1 MPNHLGR
8 YDMTGTGTKEQ
19 GPLPPLLLTLTVVT
33 GVVDAVSILRLGRVF
48 VANMTGNVVFLPGG
62 IAAGRLTSGPT
73 GDASSLRRRRLS
85 WFSARSPSRSRSVG
99 GQQLGAGS
107 GDSRLGGGSGA
118 RTARRILA
126 VAAMLIGAFVGAL
139 LLREL
144 RPAAPLGL
152 ATALLI
158 LVAAA
163 AGRRRRVSF
172 ADDSRAAS
180 AT

>member
-1 MPNHLGR
+1 MGVQNATARRLAVA
-8 YDMTGTGTKEQ
+8 DLTTTV
-19 GPLPPLLLTLTVVT
+19 LTLTLT
-33 GVVDAVSILRLGRVF
+33 
-48 VANMTGNVVFLPGG
+48 G
-62 IAAGRLTSGPT
+62 IAA
-73 GDASSLRRRRLS
+73 
-85 WFSARSPSRSRSVG
+85 
-99 GQQLGAGS
+99 
-107 GDSRLGGGSGA
+107 DSRLGGGSGA

-126 VAAMLIGAFVGAL
+126 VAAMLLGAFVGAL
-139 LLREL
+139 LLSEL
-144 RPAAPLGL
+144 RPVAPLGL